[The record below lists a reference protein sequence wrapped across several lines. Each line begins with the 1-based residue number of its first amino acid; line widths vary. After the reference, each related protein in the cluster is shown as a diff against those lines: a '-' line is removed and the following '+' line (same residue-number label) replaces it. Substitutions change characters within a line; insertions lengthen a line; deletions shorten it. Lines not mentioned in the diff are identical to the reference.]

1 MSSGG
6 ERREGKGEVG
16 EGKGKGHEPPSIW
29 RKFTPMVAV
38 LVPVSLTVMMMMMMM
53 LMMFVLVLFCYSSV
67 MMSLILTFC
76 IIPIVHVKRVKTNC
90 QVSVITGHYVCGR
103 DDIDSESLS
112 IV

>member
-1 MSSGG
+1 
-6 ERREGKGEVG
+6 
-16 EGKGKGHEPPSIW
+16 
-29 RKFTPMVAV
+29 MVAV
-38 LVPVSLTVMMMMMMM
+38 LVPVSLTVMMMMM